1 VVEEFFLHHSRLT
14 IRHSLCLPRR
24 DLETDPGFFVWFCA
38 MHQAISPITMKWIV
52 RWTACLGLILPAF
65 GGDAPLGGLVAKFNN
80 PRLVQQSF
88 QQSIELDMVL
98 SNPTT
103 KVIEFDHPAKIP
115 WVIRLRDAKGRDYQF
130 SEQILSDSELKK
142 QTIAPGGSSVLHWVL
157 VPRRGPGSFSCHSQ
171 IFASDHAQP
180 PNLAELAKFSNEI
193 NWTYPVDVT
202 ARWMQSEA
210 KDAAVLL
217 QTATLTLPE
226 KPKE

>member
-1 VVEEFFLHHSRLT
+1 
-14 IRHSLCLPRR
+14 
-24 DLETDPGFFVWFCA
+24 
-38 MHQAISPITMKWIV
+38 MKWIV

-65 GGDAPLGGLVAKFNN
+65 GGDAPLGGLVAKFSN

-103 KVIEFDHPAKIP
+103 KPIEIDHPAKIP

-130 SEQILSDSELKK
+130 GGGKVFASELAK
-142 QTIAPGGSSVLHWVL
+142 QSIAPGGTCVLHWVL
-157 VPRRGPGSFSCHSQ
+157 VPRVGPGSFSCHAR
-171 IFASDHAQP
+171 IFASDHASAA
-180 PNLAELAKFSNEI
+180 NRSYEEWTKFTNEI

-217 QTATLTLPE
+217 ETDKLTLPV
-226 KPKE
+226 KAKE